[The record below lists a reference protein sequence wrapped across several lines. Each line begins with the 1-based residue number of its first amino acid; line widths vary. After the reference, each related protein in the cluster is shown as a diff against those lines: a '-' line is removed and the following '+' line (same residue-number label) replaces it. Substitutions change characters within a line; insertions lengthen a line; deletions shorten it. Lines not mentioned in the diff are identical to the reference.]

1 MGKII
6 IKSKIFLD
14 MKNFISAAVLAAIA
28 AATQNQQIEH
38 IWRTSPLWHE
48 ESDCANDEPEWECL
62 MRPLLLSSAA
72 AVVKITNEWTADK
85 RKELID
91 LNIKLEVAK
100 KEHKEAIILL
110 RDARC
115 SHDREVAMRQLYACE
130 IAALRT
136 YTNEATAYPAS
147 WTEWL
152 RQQEDCVHK
161 YNAAVALVCFEGEQ
175 KPPGAILM

>member
-62 MRPLLLSSAA
+62 MRPLLLASAE
-72 AVVKITNEWTADK
+72 AVVKITNEWTAEK

-100 KEHKEAIILL
+100 KEHKDALILL

-115 SHDREVAMRQLYACE
+115 GHDREVAMRQLYSCE
-130 IAALRT
+130 IAALRK
-136 YTNEATAYPAS
+136 YTDPKSSYPTS
-147 WTEWL
+147 WTVWL
-152 RQQEDCVHK
+152 ADQERCVIQ
-161 YNAAVALVCFEGEQ
+161 YNKAV
-175 KPPGAILM
+175 M